1 MLENINNLISIL
13 NIFYI
18 FLTSFSNYYFNNF
31 LSKFFYKIEKKER
44 IELIKNIADKLENIN
59 TFYVKILQ
67 SLCLNDD
74 LLYKN
79 EKDYLIKYTDNVP
92 YNSDD
97 IDYNILDEIQDKYNI
112 YFDNY
117 EPLNSGIIGV
127 TFKGIYGEDN
137 KNVVIKIIKNNIKNK
152 IEKAF

>member
-1 MLENINNLISIL
+1 M
-13 NIFYI
+13 
-18 FLTSFSNYYFNNF
+18 
-31 LSKFFYKIEKKER
+31 
-44 IELIKNIADKLENIN
+44 
-59 TFYVKILQ
+59 
-67 SLCLNDD
+67 NDD

-117 EPLNSGIIGV
+117 EPINSGIIGV

-137 KNVVIKIIKNNIKNK
+137 KKVVIKIIKNNIKNK
-152 IEKAF
+152 IEKAFEEIELFIYILSIIPYIKKLNLKNLY